1 MSITTETLQITT
13 GLLYLIN
20 VLNFNN
26 FIDILKTDILLSGK
40 VHNICI
46 YVREDIYFSA
56 QSALL
61 AARLWKLRMSAVD
74 YGCKI

>member
-1 MSITTETLQITT
+1 MFC
-13 GLLYLIN
+13 Y
-20 VLNFNN
+20 NN
-26 FIDILKTDILLSGK
+26 FIDISKNDILLRGK
-40 VHNICI
+40 VHNMCI